1 MTGTEKGDTVNE
13 SMKAKVLVTREV
25 FDEVLEYLSQY
36 FEVTSNQ
43 SDVPFNPE
51 TLARRLSD
59 KKGAMTTLTDRIDAV
74 LLSHCPNLKAV
85 CNIAVGYNNID
96 LEACTKA
103 RVMATNTP
111 GVLDD
116 TTGDFTWAL
125 ILATARRLT
134 EAESS
139 LRKGEWDGWKLKQFL
154 GLDVHHATLG
164 VLGLGRIGQVVARRA
179 IGFEMKVIYHDVRR
193 AASAVEQACRAS
205 FVNKDELLA
214 QADIVT
220 LHVPY
225 SSAAHHLIGKQ
236 ELKRMKP
243 TAILINA
250 SRGGIVDDAALI
262 EALRQGALAGAGLDV
277 FENEPKLNPGFLE
290 LKNVVLAPH
299 IASSSR
305 ATRMKMAMLAA
316 QNLVA
321 ALTEGAPPNLL
332 NPF

>member
-1 MTGTEKGDTVNE
+1 
-13 SMKAKVLVTREV
+13 MKPKVLVTREV
-25 FDEVLEYLSQY
+25 FDEVLEYLSQR

-51 TLARRLSD
+51 TLVVKLADKQGALITLS
-59 KKGAMTTLTDRIDAV
+59 DRIDEA
-74 LLSHCPNLKAV
+74 LLAHCPNLKAV

-96 LEACTKA
+96 LVACTKA
-103 RVMATNTP
+103 KVMATNTP

-116 TTGDFTWAL
+116 TTGDFTWTL

-134 EAESS
+134 EAESY

-164 VLGLGRIGQVVARRA
+164 IFGLGRIGQVVARRA
-179 IGFEMKVIYHDVRR
+179 VGFEMKVLYHDVRR
-193 AASAVEQACRAS
+193 AAPEVEQACRAS
-205 FVNKDELLA
+205 FVNENDLLA

-225 SSAAHHLIGKQ
+225 SSMTHHLLGEK

-243 TAILINA
+243 TAILVNA
-250 SRGGIVDDAALI
+250 SRGGVVDDAALI
-262 EALRQGALAGAGLDV
+262 SALRSGTIAGAGLDV
-277 FENEPKLNPGFLE
+277 FENEPKFNSGFLP

-305 ATRMKMAMLAA
+305 ATRLKMAMLAA

-321 ALTEGAPPNLL
+321 ALTTGHPPNLL

>member
-1 MTGTEKGDTVNE
+1 VKQTV
-13 SMKAKVLVTREV
+13 KPKVLVTREV
-25 FDEVLEYLSQY
+25 FDETLEYLSQY
-36 FEVTSNQ
+36 FDVTSNQ
-43 SDVPFNPE
+43 SDVPMDPGA
-51 TLARRLSD
+51 LAAKLSD
-59 KKGAMTTLTDRIDAV
+59 KQGALITLSDRIDQS
-74 LLSHCPNLKAV
+74 LLARCPILKAV

-103 RVMATNTP
+103 RVIATNTP

-134 EAESS
+134 EAESY

-164 VLGLGRIGQVVARRA
+164 IFGLGRIGQVVAQRA
-179 IGFEMKVIYHDVRR
+179 IGFEMKAVYHDVRR
-193 AASAVEQACRAS
+193 MPSEIEKASHAS
-205 FVNKDELLA
+205 FVTKEALLG

-220 LHVPY
+220 IHVPY
-225 SSAAHHLIGKQ
+225 SSATHHLIGKQ
-236 ELKRMKP
+236 ELEKMKP

-250 SRGGIVDDAALI
+250 SRGGVVDDSALI
-262 EALRQGALAGAGLDV
+262 EALRKGTIAGAGLDV
-277 FENEPKLNPGFLE
+277 FENEPRFNPRFLK

-299 IASSSR
+299 IASSSK
-305 ATRMKMAMLAA
+305 ATRLKMAMLAA
-316 QNLVA
+316 QNLVT
-321 ALTEGAPPNLL
+321 ALMGRTPPNLL

>member
-1 MTGTEKGDTVNE
+1 
-13 SMKAKVLVTREV
+13 MKPKVLVTREV
-25 FDEVLEYLSQY
+25 FDEVLEYLSRY
-36 FEVTSNQ
+36 FDVTSNQ
-43 SDVPFNPE
+43 SDIPMEAE
-51 TLARRLSD
+51 TLAMKLSD
-59 KKGAMTTLTDRIDAV
+59 KQGALITLTDRIDTS
-74 LLSHCPNLKAV
+74 LLARLPNLKAV

-96 LEACTKA
+96 LDACTKA

-116 TTGDFTWAL
+116 TTGDFAWTL

-134 EAESS
+134 EAEAYV
-139 LRKGEWDGWKLKQFL
+139 RAGKWDRWQLKQFL

-164 VLGLGRIGQVVARRA
+164 IFGLGRIGQVVARRA
-179 IGFEMKVIYHDVRR
+179 VGFEMKIIYHNIRR
-193 AASAVEQACRAS
+193 ATPEIEQACRAALVS
-205 FVNKDELLA
+205 KEELLS

-220 LHVPY
+220 IHVPY
-225 SSAAHHLIGKQ
+225 SSATHHLIGKE
-236 ELKRMKP
+236 ELERMKS

-250 SRGGIVDDAALI
+250 SRGGVVDDAALI
-262 EALRQGALAGAGLDV
+262 EALRSETIAGAGLDV
-277 FENEPKLNPGFLE
+277 FENEPKINPGFLS

-305 ATRMKMAMLAA
+305 ATRHRMAMLAA

-321 ALTEGAPPNLL
+321 ALTGEKPPNLL

>member
-1 MTGTEKGDTVNE
+1 
-13 SMKAKVLVTREV
+13 MKPKVLVTREV
-25 FDEVLEYLSQY
+25 FDEVLEYLSQS

-43 SDVPFNPE
+43 SDVPMDPGA
-51 TLARRLSD
+51 LVAKLSD
-59 KKGAMTTLTDRIDAV
+59 KQGALITLPDRIDEA
-74 LLSHCPNLKAV
+74 LLARCPRLKAV
-85 CNIAVGYNNID
+85 CNIAVGYNNIN

-134 EAESS
+134 EAEAYV
-139 LRKGEWDGWKLKQFL
+139 RKDEWDGWKLKQFL
-154 GLDVHHATLG
+154 GLDVHQATLG
-164 VLGLGRIGQVVARRA
+164 IFGLGRIGQVVARRA

-193 AASAVEQACRAS
+193 APSEIEQACRAS
-205 FVNKDELLA
+205 FVNKDELLG

-220 LHVPY
+220 IHVPY
-225 SSAAHHLIGKQ
+225 SSATHHLIGKR
-236 ELKRMKP
+236 ELEGMKP

-250 SRGGIVDDAALI
+250 SRGGVVDDAALI
-262 EALRQGALAGAGLDV
+262 EALRSGAIAGAGLDV

-305 ATRMKMAMLAA
+305 ATRLKMAMLAA
-316 QNLVA
+316 QNLAA
-321 ALTEGAPPNLL
+321 ALTGKTPPNLL

>member
-1 MTGTEKGDTVNE
+1 
-13 SMKAKVLVTREV
+13 MKPKVLITREV
-25 FDEVLEYLSQY
+25 FDEVSEYLSQH

-43 SDVPFNPE
+43 SDVPMDPGA
-51 TLARRLSD
+51 LVAKLSD
-59 KKGAMTTLTDRIDAV
+59 KQGALITLSDKIDGA
-74 LLSHCPNLKAV
+74 LLARCPNLKAV

-134 EAESS
+134 EAEFY

-164 VLGLGRIGQVVARRA
+164 IFGLGRIGQVVARRA
-179 IGFEMKVIYHDVRR
+179 VGFEMKVLYHDVRR
-193 AASAVEQACRAS
+193 AASEIEQACRAS

-220 LHVPY
+220 IHVPY
-225 SSAAHHLIGKQ
+225 SSATHHLIAKQ
-236 ELKRMKP
+236 ELGRMKP

-250 SRGGIVDDAALI
+250 SRGGVVDDAALI
-262 EALRQGALAGAGLDV
+262 GALRSGTIGGAGLDV
-277 FENEPKLNPGFLE
+277 FENEPRLNPGFLE
-290 LKNVVLAPH
+290 LKNVALAPH
-299 IASSSR
+299 IASSSK
-305 ATRMKMAMLAA
+305 ATRLKMAMLAA
-316 QNLVA
+316 QNLAA
-321 ALTEGAPPNLL
+321 ALSGKNPPNLL

>member
-1 MTGTEKGDTVNE
+1 MSSKP
-13 SMKAKVLVTREV
+13 KVLVTREV
-25 FDEVLEYLSQY
+25 FDDILEYLSQS

-43 SDVPFNPE
+43 SDVPMDSE
-51 TLARRLSD
+51 TFAQKLSD
-59 KKGAMTTLTDRIDAV
+59 KEGAIITLSDRIDAA
-74 LLSHCPNLKAV
+74 LLTRCPNLKVV

-96 LEACTKA
+96 LEACTRA
-103 RVMATNTP
+103 RVMVTNTP

-116 TTGDFTWAL
+116 TTADFTWAL

-134 EAESS
+134 EAEAY
-139 LRKGEWDGWKLKQFL
+139 LRAGLWDGWKLKQFL

-164 VLGLGRIGQVVARRA
+164 IFGLGRIGQAVAKRA
-179 IGFEMKVIYHDVRR
+179 VGFEMKVLYHDVRQPPPEI
-193 AASAVEQACRAS
+193 EQICHAH
-205 FVNKDELLA
+205 FVSKEELLS

-225 SSAAHHLIGKQ
+225 SPATHHLISKK
-236 ELKRMKP
+236 ELQQMKP

-250 SRGGIVDDAALI
+250 SRGGVVEDAALI
-262 EALRQGALAGAGLDV
+262 EALHTKTIAGAGLDV
-277 FENEPKLNPGFLE
+277 FENEPKFNPKFLD

-305 ATRMKMAMLAA
+305 ATRYKMARLAA
-316 QNLVA
+316 ENLMA
-321 ALTEGAPPNLL
+321 ALTRGNPPNWL

>member
-1 MTGTEKGDTVNE
+1 
-13 SMKAKVLVTREV
+13 MKPRVLITREV
-25 FDEVLEYLSQY
+25 FDEVLEFLSPY

-43 SDVPFNPE
+43 SDIPLNPE
-51 TLARRLSD
+51 TLATRLSD
-59 KKGAMTTLTDRIDAV
+59 KQGGLITLTDRIDQA
-74 LLSHCPNLKAV
+74 LLSRCPNLKAV

-96 LEACTKA
+96 LKACTEAK
-103 RVMATNTP
+103 VMATNTP

-134 EAESS
+134 EAESY
-139 LRKGEWDGWKLKQFL
+139 LRRGEWDGWKLKQFL

-164 VLGLGRIGQVVARRA
+164 ILGIGRIGQVVARRA
-179 IGFEMKVIYHDVRR
+179 VGFETKVIYHDVRR
-193 AASAVEQACRAS
+193 VAPEIEQVCRAS
-205 FVNKDELLA
+205 FVNMDELLM

-225 SSAAHHLIGKQ
+225 SSVTHHLIGKQ
-236 ELKRMKP
+236 ELERMKP

-250 SRGGIVDDAALI
+250 SRGGVVDDAALI
-262 EALRQGALAGAGLDV
+262 AALRSGTIGGAGLDV
-277 FENEPKLNPGFLE
+277 FENEPKLNPGFFE

-305 ATRMKMAMLAA
+305 ATRLNMAMLAA

-321 ALTEGAPPNLL
+321 ALAGKTPPNLL

>member
-1 MTGTEKGDTVNE
+1 
-13 SMKAKVLVTREV
+13 MKPKVLVTREV
-25 FDEVLEYLSQY
+25 FDEVLEYLAQY

-43 SDVPFNPE
+43 SDVPMDPG
-51 TLARRLSD
+51 TLAANLSD
-59 KKGAMTTLTDRIDAV
+59 KQGAIITLTDRIDPS
-74 LLSHCPNLKAV
+74 LLARCQKLKAV

-116 TTGDFTWAL
+116 TTGDFSWTL

-134 EAESS
+134 EAEAY
-139 LRKGEWDGWKLKQFL
+139 LRAGQWDGWKLKQFL

-164 VLGLGRIGQVVARRA
+164 IFGLGRIGQVVAKRA
-179 IGFEMKVIYHDVRR
+179 IGFEMKVIYHDIRR
-193 AASAVEQACRAS
+193 ATPEIEQACRAS

-220 LHVPY
+220 IHVPY
-225 SSAAHHLIGKQ
+225 SSVTHHLIGKQ
-236 ELKRMKP
+236 ELERMKP

-250 SRGGIVDDAALI
+250 SRGGVVDDVALI
-262 EALRQGALAGAGLDV
+262 GALRKGSIAGAGLDV

-305 ATRMKMAMLAA
+305 ATRLKMAMLAA

-321 ALTEGAPPNLL
+321 ALTGGTPPNLL
-332 NPF
+332 NPS

>member
-1 MTGTEKGDTVNE
+1 
-13 SMKAKVLVTREV
+13 MKPKVLVTREV
-25 FDEVLEYLSQY
+25 FNEVLDYLSQY

-43 SDVPFNPE
+43 SDVPFDPE
-51 TLARRLSD
+51 TLAMRLSD
-59 KKGAMTTLTDRIDAV
+59 KEGAIITLSDRIDTA
-74 LLSHCPNLKAV
+74 LLAGCPNLKAV

-96 LEACTKA
+96 LEACTIA

-125 ILATARRLT
+125 ILATARRVT
-134 EAESS
+134 EAEAY
-139 LRKGEWDGWKLKQFL
+139 LRNGQWDGWKLKQFL

-164 VLGLGRIGQVVARRA
+164 IFGLGRIGQVVARRA

-193 AASAVEQACRAS
+193 AALEIEQACRAS
-205 FVNKDELLA
+205 FVSKDELLS

-220 LHVPY
+220 VHVPY
-225 SSAAHHLIGKQ
+225 SPATHHLIGKR
-236 ELKRMKP
+236 ELERMKS
-243 TAILINA
+243 TSILINA
-250 SRGGIVDDAALI
+250 SRGGVVDDLALI
-262 EALRQGALAGAGLDV
+262 EALRKGTIAGAGLDV

-305 ATRMKMAMLAA
+305 VTRHKMAMLAA

-321 ALTEGAPPNLL
+321 AITGETPPNLL
-332 NPF
+332 NPL

>member
-1 MTGTEKGDTVNE
+1 
-13 SMKAKVLVTREV
+13 MKPKVLVTREV
-25 FDEVLEYLSQY
+25 FDEVLEYLAKS

-51 TLARRLSD
+51 TLAIKLSD
-59 KKGAMTTLTDRIDAV
+59 KQGAMVTLSDRIDTT
-74 LLSHCPNLKAV
+74 LLGRCPNLKAV

-125 ILATARRLT
+125 ILAAARRVN
-134 EAESS
+134 EAETY
-139 LRKGEWDGWKLKQFL
+139 LRNGQWDGWKLKQFL

-164 VLGLGRIGQVVARRA
+164 IFGLGRIGQVVARRA
-179 IGFEMKVIYHDVRR
+179 IGFEMTVIYHDVQQ
-193 AASAVEQACRAS
+193 AAPEIEQACRAS
-205 FVNKDELLA
+205 FVSKEELLR

-220 LHVPY
+220 IHVPY
-225 SSAAHHLIGKQ
+225 STATHHLIGKR
-236 ELKRMKP
+236 ELEQMKP

-250 SRGGIVDDAALI
+250 SRGGVVDDSALI
-262 EALRQGALAGAGLDV
+262 EALRKGTIARAGLDV
-277 FENEPKLNPGFLE
+277 FENEPKLNPGFLD

-299 IASSSR
+299 IASSSK
-305 ATRMKMAMLAA
+305 ATRYNMAMLAA
-316 QNLVA
+316 KNLVA
-321 ALTEGAPPNLL
+321 ALTGKKPPNLL
-332 NPF
+332 NPD

>member
-1 MTGTEKGDTVNE
+1 
-13 SMKAKVLVTREV
+13 MKPKVLVTREV
-25 FDEVLEYLSQY
+25 FDEVLDYLAQY

-43 SDVPFNPE
+43 SDVPFDPG
-51 TLARRLSD
+51 TLSD
-59 KKGAMTTLTDRIDAV
+59 KLSDKEGVLITLSDRIDTD
-74 LLSHCPNLKAV
+74 LLSRCPNLKAV

-96 LEACTKA
+96 LDACRKA

-125 ILATARRLT
+125 ILATARRIT
-134 EAESS
+134 EAETY
-139 LRKGEWDGWKLKQFL
+139 LRNRQWDGWKLKQFL

-164 VLGLGRIGQVVARRA
+164 IFGLGRIGQVVARRA
-179 IGFEMKVIYHDVRR
+179 IGFEMNVIYYDLHR
-193 AASAVEQACRAS
+193 ASPEIEQACHAT
-205 FVNKDELLA
+205 FTTKEKLLP

-220 LHVPY
+220 IHVPY
-225 SSAAHHLIGKQ
+225 SSATHHLIGKK
-236 ELKRMKP
+236 ELERMKP

-250 SRGGIVDDAALI
+250 SRGGVVDDEALI
-262 EALRQGALAGAGLDV
+262 EALRSGVIAGAGLDV
-277 FENEPKLNPGFLE
+277 FENEPKLNPHFLE

-299 IASSSR
+299 IASSSK
-305 ATRMKMAMLAA
+305 ATRFKMAMLAA

-321 ALTEGAPPNLL
+321 ALTGKIPPNLL

>member
-1 MTGTEKGDTVNE
+1 
-13 SMKAKVLVTREV
+13 MKPKVLVTREV

-43 SDVPFNPE
+43 SDGVMEPE
-51 TLARRLSD
+51 TLAMKLSD
-59 KKGAMTTLTDRIDAV
+59 KQGALITLSDRIDAP
-74 LLSHCPNLKAV
+74 LLSRCPNLKAV

-96 LEACTKA
+96 LEACHKA
-103 RVMATNTP
+103 GVMATNTP

-116 TTGDFTWAL
+116 TTGDFTWTL
-125 ILATARRLT
+125 ILATARRVT
-134 EAESS
+134 EAEAY
-139 LRKGEWDGWKLKQFL
+139 LRAGQWDGWKLKQFL

-164 VLGLGRIGQVVARRA
+164 IFGLGRIGQVVARRA
-179 IGFEMKVIYHDVRR
+179 IGFEMKVIYHDVRQ
-193 AASAVEQACRAS
+193 AASEIEQACRTS

-225 SSAAHHLIGKQ
+225 SPATHHLIGKR
-236 ELKRMKP
+236 ELGGIKP

-250 SRGGIVDDAALI
+250 SRGGVVDDSALI
-262 EALRQGALAGAGLDV
+262 EALRKGTIAGAGLDV

-305 ATRMKMAMLAA
+305 ATRYNMAMLAA
-316 QNLVA
+316 KNLVA
-321 ALTEGAPPNLL
+321 ALTGKKPPNLL